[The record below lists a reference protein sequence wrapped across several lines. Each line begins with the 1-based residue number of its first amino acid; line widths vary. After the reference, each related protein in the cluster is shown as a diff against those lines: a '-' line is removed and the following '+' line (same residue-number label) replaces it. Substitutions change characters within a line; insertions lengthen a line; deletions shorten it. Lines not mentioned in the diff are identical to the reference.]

1 MNRSEVE
8 RKARD
13 LIGKTGLG
21 IPFDVEAA
29 AESLDLSVVE
39 QDLEGSVSAM
49 LVVKDGHGVIGVNT
63 NHHPN
68 RRRFSVAHEIGHY
81 LLHRDSASVFVDAA
95 PVFFRDDNTSA
106 GTEQQEVEAN
116 TFAAEL
122 LMPAATLRERLEQQ
136 AVDPYDDAAVHRL
149 ARAFGVSTQA
159 LTIKLV
165 RRGLIS

>member
-1 MNRSEVE
+1 LNRSEVE

-13 LIGKTGLG
+13 LIARTGLV

-29 AESLDLSVVE
+29 AESLNLSVVQ
-39 QDLEGSVSAM
+39 QDFESSVSAM

-95 PVFFRDDNTSA
+95 PVFFRDDTSSA
-106 GTEQQEVEAN
+106 GTAQQEVEAN
-116 TFAAEL
+116 AFAAEL

-136 AVDPYDDAAVHRL
+136 SVDPYDDAAVHRL

-165 RRGLIS
+165 RLGLIS

>member
-1 MNRSEVE
+1 LNRSEVE
-8 RKARD
+8 RRARK
-13 LIGKTGLG
+13 LFTGIGAGV
-21 IPFDVEAA
+21 PVDVTAA

-49 LVVKDGHGVIGVNT
+49 LVVKDGHGVIGVNA

-81 LLHRDSASVFVDAA
+81 LLHRDSASVFVDAT
-95 PVFFRDDNTSA
+95 PVFFRDGTSSA

-116 TFAAEL
+116 AFAAEL
-122 LMPAATLRERLEQQ
+122 LMPAAAVREKLQQQ

-165 RRGLIS
+165 RLGLIS

>member
-1 MNRSEVE
+1 VSAPKAE
-8 RKARD
+8 RRARELLAQIKA
-13 LIGKTGLG
+13 GV
-21 IPFDVEAA
+21 PVDVNSA

-39 QDLEGSVSAM
+39 QDLESSVSAM

-95 PVFFRDDNTSA
+95 PVFFRAETSA
-106 GTEQQEVEAN
+106 AGTKQQEVEAN
-116 TFAAEL
+116 AFAAEL
-122 LMPAATLRERLEQQ
+122 LIPAVSLREQVEQQ
-136 AVDPYDDAAVHRL
+136 ALDPYDDASVHRL
-149 ARAFGVSTQA
+149 ARTFGVSAQA

-165 RRGLIS
+165 KLGLIS